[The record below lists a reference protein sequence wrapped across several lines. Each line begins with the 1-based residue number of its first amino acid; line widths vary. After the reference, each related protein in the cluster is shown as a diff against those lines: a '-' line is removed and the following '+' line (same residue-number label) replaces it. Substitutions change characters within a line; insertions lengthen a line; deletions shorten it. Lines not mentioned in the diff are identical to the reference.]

1 MPRPIVKGG
10 PKPQIKDL
18 FQTLKR
24 LAGYLARRK
33 GLLVLVVI
41 MVAASS
47 ALGLLGPFLVGM
59 AIDHYIMI
67 GDQQGLLFLLILL
80 GAVYICHS
88 LSSFLQSYW
97 MAGIAQKT
105 VYEMRTEL
113 FEHLHQ
119 LPLAFFD
126 KRQHG
131 ELMSRMTNDIE
142 NVSSTL
148 NSSVIQIVSS
158 LLTLTGAVAV
168 MLWLSPILT
177 LITLLIVPLMY
188 MGMKWITKR
197 TRKQFKEQQQHLGE
211 LNGYIEEAVSSKH
224 IVKIF
229 SQEEQ
234 IAAQFANRNEK
245 LKRAGFWAQAYSG
258 FIPKLMNVLNNLSF
272 AMIAAAGGWLALK
285 GTITVGVIVVFAE
298 YSRQFTRPLHD
309 LANQFNTLLSAIA
322 GAERVFEILD
332 TEAEETEETL
342 MEKDIPIQGNIEFRD
357 VTFSYDQGKETIRSV
372 SFQTGPGQTLA
383 LVGPTGSGKT
393 TMIHLLARF
402 YDPDS
407 GAIFID
413 GRDIADIP
421 RGSLRKA
428 MGFVL
433 QETFL
438 FEGSVRENIRFGR
451 LGAADE
457 EVEEAA
463 KKANAHDFI
472 MKLPEG
478 YETKLRSEGMGI
490 SQGQKQLLAIA
501 RAILADPAILILDEA
516 TSNIDTITEVHIQE
530 ALARLMKGRTSIVI
544 AHRLN
549 TIKQANQILVLHK
562 GEIMERGT
570 HQQLMQK
577 SGYYSQLAN
586 VGS

>member
-59 AIDHYIMI
+59 AIDHYIMT

-211 LNGYIEEAVSSKH
+211 LNGYIEETVSSKH

-478 YETKLRSEGMGI
+478 YETKLRSEGTGI